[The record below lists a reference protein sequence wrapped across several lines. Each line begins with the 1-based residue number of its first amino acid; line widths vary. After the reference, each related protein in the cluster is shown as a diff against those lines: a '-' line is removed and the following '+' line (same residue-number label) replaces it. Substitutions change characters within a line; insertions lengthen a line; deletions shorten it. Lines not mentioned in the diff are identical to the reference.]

1 MENSNSKIIVNGK
14 EVTEQELAEMRSNP
28 RKRLKKLN
36 ESTNEY
42 IVLERLEG

>member
-1 MENSNSKIIVNGK
+1 MESLSSEKIIVNGK
-14 EVTEQELAEMRSNP
+14 EITQEELLEIQNNK

-36 ESTNEY
+36 ENTY